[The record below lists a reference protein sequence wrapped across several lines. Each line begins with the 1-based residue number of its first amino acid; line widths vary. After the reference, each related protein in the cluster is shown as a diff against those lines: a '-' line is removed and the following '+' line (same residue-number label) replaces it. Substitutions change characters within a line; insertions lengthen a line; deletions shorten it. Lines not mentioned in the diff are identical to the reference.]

1 MDSSEQLLHKTF
13 QLNTFRPGQK
23 EVIDTLLSGR
33 SALAIFP
40 TGGGKSLCYQ
50 LPALLLE
57 GLTLV
62 VSPLIAL
69 MKDQVDGL
77 NKLGIPAARLDSIR
91 TSEETQTIYQDLEQ
105 GRIKLLYVAPE
116 RLANERF
123 LARIARLKISL
134 MAVDEAHC
142 VSEWGHNFRPDY
154 LKLARFARTLGTA
167 RVLALTAT
175 ATPKVAEQICANFDI
190 APQDHIQT
198 GFYRAN
204 LQIGVL
210 PCTSDQRDEKL
221 LTLFKQRPVQPSI
234 VYVTL
239 QKTAVAV
246 ADLLSKRGYPA
257 RAYHAGLKDEER
269 EATQEAFMSG
279 EAPVIVATIAF
290 GMGIDKADIRAIYHY
305 NLPKSLENYM
315 QEIGRAGRDGDDSE
329 CTLLACQDDLTVL
342 ENFTYGDTPDRSALE
357 GLVNWLSTQPQQFD
371 ISTYELSQQFD
382 VRPLVLNTLLTYL
395 ELEGVLSATAPFYT
409 EYKVAFAEPQEQILA
424 RFDENRAG
432 FLQQLFATGKS
443 GRTWLSLEPRKAAEQ
458 LGEAQ
463 TRVVKA
469 LTYLEQKQLIEMK
482 VAGLRQGYR
491 INRSIKPTEPLIERL
506 AALFRE
512 RETRDIERL
521 DSVCQWAGSPGCLQH
536 SLMDYFGEPLEQPC
550 GRCSGCLG
558 GDATLP
564 PRQHR
569 PVDSGV
575 IQQVIA
581 ENHQALAQPR
591 QMARFLCGIGSPRA
605 SRAKLGKHPQ
615 FGRLAETPFPEV
627 LKACEQRMV

>member
-1 MDSSEQLLHKTF
+1 MDPSEDLLHRVF
-13 QLNTFRPGQK
+13 QLSTFRPGQK

-77 NKLGIPAARLDSIR
+77 NELGVPAARLDSSR
-91 TSEETQTIYQDLEQ
+91 TNEETQAIYYDLER
-105 GRIKLLYVAPE
+105 GRVKLLYVAPE

-123 LARIARLKISL
+123 LARLGGLKISL

-175 ATPKVAEQICANFDI
+175 ATPKVAKQICESFGI
-190 APQDHIQT
+190 APQDHVQT

-204 LQIGVL
+204 LQIGVQA
-210 PCTSDQRDEKL
+210 CTSNARDEKL
-221 LTLFKQRPVQPSI
+221 LALFKQRSVQSSI

-239 QKTAVAV
+239 QKTAMEVA
-246 ADLLSKRGYPA
+246 ALLNERGYPA
-257 RAYHAGLKDEER
+257 RAYHAGLKDEDR
-269 EATQEAFMSG
+269 EATQEAFMKG
-279 EAPVIVATIAF
+279 EASVIVATIAF

-315 QEIGRAGRDGDDSE
+315 QEIGRAGRDGGDSH
-329 CTLLACQDDLTVL
+329 CMLLACRDDLTVL

-357 GLVNWLSTQPQQFD
+357 GLVSWLVTQPPQFD
-371 ISTYELSQQFD
+371 ISIYELSQQFD
-382 VRPLVLNTLLTYL
+382 VRPLVLNTLFTYL

-409 EYKVAFAEPQEQILA
+409 EYKIAFVESQQKILA
-424 RFDENRAG
+424 RFDENRSD
-432 FLQQLFATGKS
+432 FLQRLFAMGKS
-443 GRTWLSLEPRKAAEQ
+443 GRIWLSLEPRKAAEQ
-458 LGEAQ
+458 LGESQA
-463 TRVVKA
+463 RVVKA
-469 LTYLEQKQLIEMK
+469 LTYLEQQQLIELK

-491 INRSIKPTEPLIERL
+491 IDRRVDAIEPLVERL
-506 AALFRE
+506 VALFLERE
-512 RETRDIERL
+512 RRDIERL
-521 DSVCQWAGSPGCLQH
+521 SNVCQWAESPGCLQQF
-536 SLMDYFGEPLEQPC
+536 LMDYFGEPLQQPC

-558 GDATLP
+558 VHAKLP
-564 PRQHR
+564 PRQQR
-569 PVDSGV
+569 PVDLSV
-575 IQQVIA
+575 IEKVFL
-581 ENHQALAQPR
+581 EKHQALAQPR
-591 QMARFLCGIGSPRA
+591 QLARFLCGIGSPQA
-605 SRAKLGKHPQ
+605 GRAKLGKHPQ
-615 FGRLAETPFPEV
+615 FGHFTETAFPEV
-627 LKACEQRMV
+627 LNACEDMMS